1 MISTVTTTT
10 ITTISTIALA
20 TSIEIVAI
28 LALILF
34 LIQKEVFSFTS
45 TPKAKAIGNVLSRI
59 LTFAIV
65 PLIVSFAFI
74 VIVKIGEVLQ

>member
-10 ITTISTIALA
+10 ITTLSTIALT

-45 TPKAKAIGNVLSRI
+45 TPKAKALGTLLSRI
-59 LTFAIV
+59 LTVAVV
-65 PLIVSFAFI
+65 PLIVSFLFI
-74 VIVKIGEVLQ
+74 VIVKIGTILQ

>member
-34 LIQKEVFSFTS
+34 LIQKEIFSFTS
-45 TPKAKAIGNVLSRI
+45 TPKAKALGAVLSRI
-59 LTFAIV
+59 LTVAVI
-65 PLIVSFAFI
+65 PLVVSFLFI
-74 VIVKIGEVLQ
+74 IIVKLGEVLQ